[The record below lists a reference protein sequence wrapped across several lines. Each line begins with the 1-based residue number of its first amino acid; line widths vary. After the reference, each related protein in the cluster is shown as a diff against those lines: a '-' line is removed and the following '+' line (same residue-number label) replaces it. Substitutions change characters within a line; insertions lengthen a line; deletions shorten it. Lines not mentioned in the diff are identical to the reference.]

1 MTVHVH
7 YTCDSLTVFTSYSE
21 REYRTFGR
29 FALNLNPLHYSTE
42 VRYLSKRLKRLGIS
56 LQKAERLARA
66 AMDSIRAH
74 REEVVYDW

>member
-29 FALNLNPLHYSTE
+29 FALNLNPLHYSRE
-42 VRYLSKRLKRLGIS
+42 ARYLAYRLKRLG
-56 LQKAERLARA
+56 LNANKAILLAKE

>member
-7 YTCDSLTVFTSYSE
+7 YTADSLTIFTSYASE
-21 REYRTFGR
+21 KYSKLGR